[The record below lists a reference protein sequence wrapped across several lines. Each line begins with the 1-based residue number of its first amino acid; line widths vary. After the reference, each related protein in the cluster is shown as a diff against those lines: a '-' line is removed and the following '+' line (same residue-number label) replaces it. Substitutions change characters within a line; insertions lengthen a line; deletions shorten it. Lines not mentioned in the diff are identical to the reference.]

1 MSKFLILKKRR
12 DFLRAAGDVTVIYEH
27 VIVQAAQAL
36 PEEDHKQARIGFTA
50 TKKVGHA
57 YKRNRMKRRMR
68 AVVREIYE
76 KYAKDYLD
84 YVIVARRDTD
94 SCAFKELRK
103 DIKRAIRKVNKTF
116 IIRNAENDKNKKKRK
131 KRRQSSQNIDN
142 ITN

>member
-36 PEEDHKQARIGFTA
+36 PEENHEHARIGFTA
-50 TKKVGHA
+50 TKKVGKA

-68 AVVREIYE
+68 AVLREIHE
-76 KYAKDYLD
+76 KYTKDNTD

-94 SCAFKELRK
+94 SCPFKELRK
-103 DIKRAIRKVNKTF
+103 DIRRAIRKVNKTF

-131 KRRQSSQNIDN
+131 KRRQNIDN